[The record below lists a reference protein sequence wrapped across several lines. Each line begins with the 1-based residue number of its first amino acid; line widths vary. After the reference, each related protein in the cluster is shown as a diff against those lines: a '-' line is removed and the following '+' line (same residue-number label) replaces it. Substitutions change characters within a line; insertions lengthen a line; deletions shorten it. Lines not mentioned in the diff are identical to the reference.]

1 MMLARVEHRGG
12 GKPTCVYLNILIFSD
27 VFVDGFEDTL
37 LGDLEVLV
45 TALQEGDISVD
56 NISK

>member
-12 GKPTCVYLNILIFSD
+12 GQPTCVYLSILVFSH

-45 TALQEGDISVD
+45 AALREGDISVD
-56 NISK
+56 NIPK